1 MIGVIPGIDWAHVR
15 RVTAL
20 SGDSYLAEAA
30 DFGGMEGVIM
40 LREEAKGY
48 GLELWVDDQGSVFAV
63 LAGSSVS
70 PDWQGDVNQA

>member
-40 LREEAKGY
+40 LR
-48 GLELWVDDQGSVFAV
+48 DQGSVFAV